1 MKRLFA
7 ICVILGGG
15 WNSSLAQGIQGK
27 VRLTGKAMVLATGH
41 SIALSWTASKG
52 ATSYCIYRGTTQGG
66 PYTKI
71 AWGIAATN
79 YTDVRVT
86 HKQTLYYVSTAVNG
100 GNESGYSNETVA
112 VVP

>member
-1 MKRLFA
+1 MKRFLA
-7 ICVILGGG
+7 VCVMLCCWTRFGV
-15 WNSSLAQGIQGK
+15 AQFQGNVK
-27 VRLTGKAMVLATGH
+27 FSGRATGVVTGH
-41 SIALSWTASKG
+41 SVTLSWVGSPG
-52 ATSYCIYRGTTQGG
+52 ATSYCVYRGTTQGG

-100 GNESGYSNETVA
+100 GNESGYSNETEA